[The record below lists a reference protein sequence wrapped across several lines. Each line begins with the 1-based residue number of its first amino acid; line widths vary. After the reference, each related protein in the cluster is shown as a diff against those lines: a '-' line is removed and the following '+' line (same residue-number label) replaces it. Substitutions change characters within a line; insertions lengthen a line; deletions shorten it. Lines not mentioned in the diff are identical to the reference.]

1 MKKLVYLLIGV
12 SLLLALVPAVASAD
26 EITVDLIAGQTDTIG
41 TVEVW
46 NDADYLY
53 VKFVSDGDC
62 LLETHVAVETDWHD
76 IPQTKKGNPIP
87 GQFEYSDPHAC
98 VQEYTYEIPLTW
110 AIDTELYIAAHAATG
125 VKTSM
130 WVSSDG
136 NESFTAYTGPG
147 TASYPCEPGAARSGT
162 AVATWQH
169 SAWGS
174 VTSQFTYGTWIWEAY
189 RAVDPICGTVV
200 DFEETFDIPG
210 EFTDGTLW
218 VTADNGYEAYLNGTL
233 LETDG
238 LSGDW
243 RNSDLTESYVTTAQ
257 AAWSSIEIATWLQ
270 LTGNTLRF
278 ETANEYFN
286 TDDGHGSAGT
296 VDSNPGGLIYEAEI
310 TYYTDGETAWGD
322 GTEFPGKNWGMYFT
336 YTVQAVCPSI
346 AGSSDNIE
354 LLDAPPVDVSVG
366 SLESDE
372 YVRVWQEFVG
382 PLAAPLEYDL
392 EEGRSAK
399 EDGPSGEPL
408 EIAAGQ
414 YVCSYYVHLDNV
426 GPSSTVQKTGYVQF
440 DTKPLGLI
448 ISGGNLGTF
457 AGKDL
462 MFAADD
468 DIGYSGTIYPDDDT
482 PYPPNVNYLRGFDVN
497 YGENLD
503 DAVFNGSRVDFTMW
517 VVNAHD
523 SFRII
528 LPALP

>member
-12 SLLLALVPAVASAD
+12 SLLLTLVPAVASAD

-46 NDADYLY
+46 NDAGYLY
-53 VKFVSDGDC
+53 VKFASTGDC
-62 LLETHVAVETDWHD
+62 LLETHVAVATNPAD
-76 IPQTKKGNPIP
+76 IPQTTKGNPIP

-98 VQEYTYEIPLTW
+98 VQEHTYEIPLTS

-270 LTGNTLRF
+270 LTGNVLRF

-310 TYYTDGETAWGD
+310 TYYADGETAWGD

-336 YTVQAVCPSI
+336 YTVQCPYEPELVNGGFETPTPTTSQGWDI
-346 AGSSDNIE
+346 YDSGTEGLGWTVEWYDGSTSYGGQTR
-354 LLDAPPVDVSVG
+354 P
-366 SLESDE
+366 
-372 YVRVWQEFVG
+372 
-382 PLAAPLEYDL
+382 
-392 EEGRSAK
+392 
-399 EDGPSGEPL
+399 EPAHL
-408 EIAAGQ
+408 EI
-414 YVCSYYVHLDNV
+414 H
-426 GPSSTVQKTGYVQF
+426 T
-440 DTKPLGLI
+440 
-448 ISGGNLGTF
+448 
-457 AGKDL
+457 
-462 MFAADD
+462 
-468 DIGYSGTIYPDDDT
+468 SGTIVDAYVGDQYAELDTDWDGPGGGLNGEPASVKIYQVLDTCPDQEYTLTYAWRGRPGYTSALQVNFADYSTSHSGNSGEWNIVTVTATADDWT
-482 PYPPNVNYLRGFDVN
+482 ETLEFIETGPADSFGMFL
-497 YGENLD
+497 
-503 DAVFNGSRVDFTMW
+503 DAVSVTKCDGSC
-517 VVNAHD
+517 
-523 SFRII
+523 
-528 LPALP
+528 P